1 MGDGGLHIFIKLK
14 CIDARE
20 LLDMCYNKK
29 VIFMPGDIFFTDNNG
44 YDTLRLGLSRL
55 SLEDIEKGIKIIGET
70 IDEMNEE
77 NK

>member
-1 MGDGGLHIFIKLK
+1 M

-20 LLDMCYNKK
+20 LLDRCYNKK